1 MKSRETLIRLRKFQ
15 VDEKRRRVA
24 QIESMVAD
32 FDRMAA
38 DLDREIAT
46 EQDRAGIHDPTHF
59 AYPTYAKAAIGRR
72 DNLKRSA
79 DELKGQL
86 EEARLALAE
95 AFEELKKVELL
106 DERDQ
111 MRERVAENARDQ
123 AEMDRIGTMRGAARS
138 ASGIAPLFAISSV
151 ISGRQRPRALADAY
165 CSRVRLHSREA
176 SRPSSLEGQGAMPA
190 MLTRELVADG
200 RGRQGRP
207 AAPSSTQ
214 WQTGA
219 KLRVRRP
226 AYLAAKRPRREG
238 DQETYLEDLAQCRH
252 RRSEGRRTITWMVAI
267 ARNRALDVIRK
278 SGFRSRTGRRDGSG
292 RAESPTRWRGAE
304 MTEAARRSGCLGQLE

>member
-38 DLDREIAT
+38 DLEREIET
-46 EQDRAGIHDPTHF
+46 EQSRAGITDPTHF
-59 AYPTYAKAAIGRR
+59 AYPTYAKAALVRR

-86 EEARLALAE
+86 EDARMALAE

-123 AEMDRIGTMRGAARS
+123 AEMDRIGMMRGAVAR
-138 ASGIAPLFAISSV
+138 A
-151 ISGRQRPRALADAY
+151 
-165 CSRVRLHSREA
+165 
-176 SRPSSLEGQGAMPA
+176 
-190 MLTRELVADG
+190 
-200 RGRQGRP
+200 
-207 AAPSSTQ
+207 
-214 WQTGA
+214 
-219 KLRVRRP
+219 
-226 AYLAAKRPRREG
+226 
-238 DQETYLEDLAQCRH
+238 
-252 RRSEGRRTITWMVAI
+252 
-267 ARNRALDVIRK
+267 
-278 SGFRSRTGRRDGSG
+278 
-292 RAESPTRWRGAE
+292 
-304 MTEAARRSGCLGQLE
+304 